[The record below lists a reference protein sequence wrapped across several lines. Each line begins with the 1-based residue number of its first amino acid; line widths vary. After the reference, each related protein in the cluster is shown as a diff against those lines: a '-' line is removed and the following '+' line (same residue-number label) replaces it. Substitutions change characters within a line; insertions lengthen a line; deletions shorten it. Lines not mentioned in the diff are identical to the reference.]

1 MARFEDI
8 TDDELSSINIPNIK
22 GAKIPK
28 LDFNPIFNNCNNIT
42 INFTNI

>member
-1 MARFEDI
+1 MARFEAKSED
-8 TDDELSSINIPNIK
+8 INIPNIK

-42 INFTNI
+42 INFTNK